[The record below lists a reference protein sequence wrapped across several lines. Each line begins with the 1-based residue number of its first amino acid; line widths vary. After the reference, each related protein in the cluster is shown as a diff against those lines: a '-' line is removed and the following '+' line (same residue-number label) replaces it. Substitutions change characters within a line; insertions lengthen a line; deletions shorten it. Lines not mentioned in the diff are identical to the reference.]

1 MDGAKGFQVF
11 RNVVLPLMTPV
22 IFFQLVL
29 SLIGTFQE
37 LLRPML
43 LWSTRGMEGIPSKP
57 VYLMMVHVYQQIF
70 TFGRYG
76 YGAAILWFSFIILML
91 LALLLFWTST
101 LLGLLHAGRGRRCGM
116 TGDAM
121 TTGSSQ
127 PASPRKLLGRV
138 GLYALLIG
146 VALFVM
152 LPIFWGMIISLKQ
165 EGEYSAN
172 PIKWLPSVPQFIN
185 YVHVFTYQPF
195 MKYARNSLFLA
206 VTFSTLTVITS
217 SMSGFA
223 FSRINVPHKQ
233 ALFQVVIAL
242 LIIPNLVTVIPTFM
256 LFSKLG
262 LTNTY
267 WPWILWGLGASPF
280 FIFLFR
286 QFFSNFPKE
295 LEDAAEVDGANPFRI
310 YWQIFLPNAK
320 PALATAFILNFI
332 WVWGDYLTPIL
343 YLSNNNTTLAVKL
356 QSAYIDPQGNT
367 LVTVVMAASVLYTLP
382 LIIMFF
388 LAQKHILQG
397 VVTSGL
403 KG

>member
-1 MDGAKGFQVF
+1 M
-11 RNVVLPLMTPV
+11 
-22 IFFQLVL
+22 
-29 SLIGTFQE
+29 
-37 LLRPML
+37 
-43 LWSTRGMEGIPSKP
+43 
-57 VYLMMVHVYQQIF
+57 
-70 TFGRYG
+70 FG
-76 YGAAILWFSFIILML
+76 S
-91 LALLLFWTST
+91 
-101 LLGLLHAGRGRRCGM
+101 
-116 TGDAM
+116 
-121 TTGSSQ
+121 
-127 PASPRKLLGRV
+127 V

-146 VALFVM
+146 VAVLVM
-152 LPIFWGMIISLKQ
+152 LPDLLGHHHLLEARGQSTRPTRSN
-165 EGEYSAN
+165 GC
-172 PIKWLPSVPQFIN
+172 PSVPQFIN
-185 YVHVFTYQPF
+185 YVHVFIYQPF

-217 SMSGFA
+217 AMSGFA

-286 QFFSNFPKE
+286 QFFSAFPKE

-343 YLSNNNTTLAVKL
+343 YLSDNNTTLAVKL
-356 QSAYIDPQGNT
+356 QSAYVDPQGNA

>member
-1 MDGAKGFQVF
+1 
-11 RNVVLPLMTPV
+11 
-22 IFFQLVL
+22 
-29 SLIGTFQE
+29 
-37 LLRPML
+37 
-43 LWSTRGMEGIPSKP
+43 
-57 VYLMMVHVYQQIF
+57 
-70 TFGRYG
+70 
-76 YGAAILWFSFIILML
+76 
-91 LALLLFWTST
+91 
-101 LLGLLHAGRGRRCGM
+101 M
-116 TGDAM
+116 TGQAVV
-121 TTGSSQ
+121 TGSGQSTNW
-127 PASPRKLLGRV
+127 RKWLGSA
-138 GLYALLIG
+138 GIYILLIG
-146 VALFVM
+146 VAVFVM
-152 LPIFWGMIISLKQ
+152 LPVFWGMITSLKQ

-172 PIKWLPSVPQFIN
+172 PIKWLPDAPNWIN
-185 YVHVFTYQPF
+185 YVYVFTYQPF
-195 MKYARNSLFLA
+195 LKYARNSLFLS

-217 SMSGFA
+217 AMSGFA

-233 ALFQVVIAL
+233 TLFQVVIAL

-256 LFSKLG
+256 LFSKLK

-286 QFFSNFPKE
+286 QFFSAIPKE
-295 LEDAAEVDGANPFRI
+295 LEDAAEVDGANPFRVF
-310 YWQIFLPNAK
+310 WQIFLPNAK

-343 YLSNNNTTLAVKL
+343 YLSDRNTTLAVRL
-356 QSAYIDPQGNT
+356 QSAYQDPQGNT
-367 LVTVVMAASVLYTLP
+367 LVTVVIAASILYTLP

>member
-1 MDGAKGFQVF
+1 
-11 RNVVLPLMTPV
+11 
-22 IFFQLVL
+22 L
-29 SLIGTFQE
+29 SNIGNY
-37 LLRPML
+37 
-43 LWSTRGMEGIPSKP
+43 
-57 VYLMMVHVYQQIF
+57 V
-70 TFGRYG
+70 
-76 YGAAILWFSFIILML
+76 
-91 LALLLFWTST
+91 
-101 LLGLLHAGRGRRCGM
+101 
-116 TGDAM
+116 
-121 TTGSSQ
+121 
-127 PASPRKLLGRV
+127 
-138 GLYALLIG
+138 LLIG
-146 VALFVM
+146 VAIFVM
-152 LPIFWGMIISLKQ
+152 LPIFWGVITSLKQ
-165 EGEYSAN
+165 EGEYTAN
-172 PIKWLPSVPQFIN
+172 PIKWLPSVPQWLN

-195 MKYARNSLFLA
+195 LKFARNSLFLA

-217 SMSGFA
+217 AMSGFA

-256 LFSKLG
+256 LFSKLK

-286 QFFSNFPKE
+286 QFFSAIPKE
-295 LEDAAEVDGANPFRI
+295 LEDAAEVDGANPFRMF
-310 YWQIFLPNAK
+310 WQIFLPNAK

-343 YLSNNNTTLAVKL
+343 YLSDQNTTLAVKL
-356 QSAYIDPQGNT
+356 QRSYVDPQGYS

>member
-1 MDGAKGFQVF
+1 
-11 RNVVLPLMTPV
+11 
-22 IFFQLVL
+22 
-29 SLIGTFQE
+29 
-37 LLRPML
+37 
-43 LWSTRGMEGIPSKP
+43 
-57 VYLMMVHVYQQIF
+57 
-70 TFGRYG
+70 
-76 YGAAILWFSFIILML
+76 
-91 LALLLFWTST
+91 
-101 LLGLLHAGRGRRCGM
+101 M
-116 TGDAM
+116 TGDAI
-121 TTGSSQ
+121 TTGSRQ
-127 PASPRKLLGRV
+127 PFNSRKFFGSA
-138 GLYALLIG
+138 GLYILLIG
-146 VALFVM
+146 VAVFVM
-152 LPIFWGMIISLKQ
+152 LPVFWGMITSLKQ

-172 PIKWLPSVPQFIN
+172 PIKWLPDAPNWIN

-195 MKYARNSLFLA
+195 MKYARNSLFLS

-217 SMSGFA
+217 AMSGFA

-256 LFSKLG
+256 LFSKLK

-286 QFFSNFPKE
+286 QFFSAIPKE
-295 LEDAAEVDGANPFRI
+295 LEDAAEVDGANPFRMF
-310 YWQIFLPNAK
+310 WQIFLPNAK

-343 YLSNNNTTLAVKL
+343 YLSTRNTTLAVKL
-356 QSAYIDPQGNT
+356 QSAYQDPQGNT
-367 LVTVVMAASVLYTLP
+367 LVTVVIAASILYTLP

>member
-1 MDGAKGFQVF
+1 
-11 RNVVLPLMTPV
+11 
-22 IFFQLVL
+22 
-29 SLIGTFQE
+29 
-37 LLRPML
+37 
-43 LWSTRGMEGIPSKP
+43 
-57 VYLMMVHVYQQIF
+57 
-70 TFGRYG
+70 
-76 YGAAILWFSFIILML
+76 
-91 LALLLFWTST
+91 
-101 LLGLLHAGRGRRCGM
+101 M
-116 TGDAM
+116 TGN
-121 TTGSSQ
+121 TITVVSKQQTGSR
-127 PASPRKLLGRV
+127 RKLGRSIGNYV
-138 GLYALLIG
+138 LLIG

-152 LPIFWGMIISLKQ
+152 LPIFWGIVTSLKV

-172 PIKWLPSVPQFIN
+172 PIKWLPATPQFVN
-185 YVHVFTYQPF
+185 YLHVFTYQPF
-195 MKYARNSLFLA
+195 LKFARNSLFLA

-217 SMSGFA
+217 AMSGFA
-223 FSRINVPHKQ
+223 FSRINVPYKQ

-256 LFSKLG
+256 LFSKLK

-286 QFFSNFPKE
+286 QFFSAIPKE

-310 YWQIFLPNAK
+310 FWQIFLPNAK

-343 YLSNNNTTLAVKL
+343 YLSDRNTTLAVKL
-356 QSAYIDPQGNT
+356 QAAYVDPHGNA